1 MWATITT
8 TDVILVRLPRFTR
21 WRLFAA
27 SASTT
32 ESLAGRMADRVLSGS
47 TYLVS
52 AFEFLNLSVLFFL
65 LVVDFLLFLQS
76 VIVSFAMAV
85 LWVCAMLF
93 SFFLFA

>member
-1 MWATITT
+1 
-8 TDVILVRLPRFTR
+8 
-21 WRLFAA
+21 
-27 SASTT
+27 
-32 ESLAGRMADRVLSGS
+32 MADRVLSGS